1 MKHTLTR
8 LCAALL
14 ALMLCLS
21 CLGPVS
27 FAADEGPYWG
37 SSSDN
42 GDGTFDN
49 DACVD
54 SDTPDPDI
62 IRVGDAY
69 YMTSTSMHFCPG
81 VPIMKSYDLVNWKVV
96 SYVYNVLDDYDQLA
110 MRGGRYDYGKG
121 SWATSLRYREY
132 DKKFYLSHTYLLHLL
147 Q

>member
-81 VPIMKSYDLVNWKVV
+81 VPIMKSYDGL
-96 SYVYNVLDDYDQLA
+96 LGHQPA
-110 MRGGRYDYGKG
+110 
-121 SWATSLRYREY
+121 
-132 DKKFYLSHTYLLHLL
+132 LSRIRQKILPLPHLQHHQQDL
-147 Q
+147 FLPHRRH